1 MFSDAIRLSRDLPT
15 ALGYKSFEGGLE
27 RSSLG
32 VRAAPAAAAVGRG
45 GRLAGDV
52 DVLVLVEDEP
62 QVQLGDV
69 VVDGGREGHEDE
81 AEEEVDWKK
90 MTKDGGERK

>member
-1 MFSDAIRLSRDLPT
+1 M
-15 ALGYKSFEGGLE
+15 
-27 RSSLG
+27 
-32 VRAAPAAAAVGRG
+32 
-45 GRLAGDV
+45 
-52 DVLVLVEDEP
+52 LVEDEAE
-62 QVQLGDV
+62 VQLGDV